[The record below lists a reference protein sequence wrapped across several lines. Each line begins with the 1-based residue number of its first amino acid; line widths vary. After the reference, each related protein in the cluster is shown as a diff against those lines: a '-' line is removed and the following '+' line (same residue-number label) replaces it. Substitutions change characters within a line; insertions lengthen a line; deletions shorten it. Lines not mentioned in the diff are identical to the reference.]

1 MILVT
6 GASGKTGRAVVAA
19 LARAGLPAR
28 ALVRHAARAQVLAD
42 LGAHEVVE
50 GDLRLAADLRRAV
63 DGTRAVYHI
72 CPNIHPDEVAI
83 GQRLLTAAKEA
94 RVDLVVLHSVL
105 HPQTEKMPHHWS
117 KLRVEEGLIDSGLA
131 FTILQPAPYMQN
143 LLSGGKQ
150 IAETGV
156 LRNPYPV
163 ETSLSLV
170 DLEDVAEAAAKVLGE
185 AGHIG
190 ATYELVGTPPLT
202 QTQVA
207 EVLSAALG
215 RAVHAEVE
223 PLEAWEARA
232 VAAGLTPDQR
242 ATLAKMF
249 AYYARHGLAG
259 NPNTL
264 RWLLGREPTSLAAF
278 AQRSMPPRPPPQ

>member
-83 GQRLLTAAKEA
+83 GQRLLTAAKEE

-105 HPQTEKMPHHWS
+105 HPQTEGMPHHWS

-170 DLEDVAEAAAKVLGE
+170 DLQDVAVAAAKVLGE
-185 AGHIG
+185 ATIG
-190 ATYELVGTPPLT
+190 RPELVGT
-202 QTQVA
+202 
-207 EVLSAALG
+207 SADLNTSG
-215 RAVHAEVE
+215 GGLERVGSGCHAGSS
-223 PLEAWEARA
+223 LEAWGAA
-232 VAAGLTPDQR
+232 VAAV
-242 ATLAKMF
+242 
-249 AYYARHGLAG
+249 
-259 NPNTL
+259 
-264 RWLLGREPTSLAAF
+264 
-278 AQRSMPPRPPPQ
+278 